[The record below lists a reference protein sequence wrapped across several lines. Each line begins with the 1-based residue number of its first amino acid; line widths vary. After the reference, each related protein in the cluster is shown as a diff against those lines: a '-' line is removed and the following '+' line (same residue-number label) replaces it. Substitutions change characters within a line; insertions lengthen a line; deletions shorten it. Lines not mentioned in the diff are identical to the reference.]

1 MKYDTV
7 LKGGLVLD
15 PLNQVRKVTD
25 IAMRD
30 GKIAC
35 LGENLSG
42 EMTWDVT
49 GKAVFPGDKSSE
61 VLSFLFPCL

>member
-35 LGENLSG
+35 LGRISAE
-42 EMTWDVT
+42 
-49 GKAVFPGDKSSE
+49 K
-61 VLSFLFPCL
+61 